1 MIFFF
6 WGDADDAAV
15 VFDAD
20 EERASFTIGKSDEGF
35 GNLAG
40 AVNALFEVQ
49 GLPFACR
56 YLRQDMG
63 FLPPPHPP
71 KDKLLRRKF
80 VRMLSLQDKVILV
93 TGGSRG
99 IGRAIVE
106 TLAQAGAIVA
116 FTYRGSVE
124 AAQSL
129 AQAHPERVWPY
140 QADVTD
146 GARAEAIIDE
156 LVKKYGR
163 LDGLVNNAGIT
174 QDNLLLRLTEAQW
187 DAVLQTN
194 LKGPFLYT
202 KAALKPM
209 LRQRQGSIVN
219 ISSIV
224 GITGNPGQTN
234 YAAAK
239 AGLIAFTK
247 SLAKEV
253 GSRNIRVNAIAPGF
267 IQTDMTTH
275 LPAEAWQSR
284 IALGRLGQPSE
295 VAHVCAFL
303 LSDLASYITGEVIVV
318 DGGLQ

>member
-1 MIFFF
+1 
-6 WGDADDAAV
+6 
-15 VFDAD
+15 
-20 EERASFTIGKSDEGF
+20 
-35 GNLAG
+35 
-40 AVNALFEVQ
+40 
-49 GLPFACR
+49 
-56 YLRQDMG
+56 
-63 FLPPPHPP
+63 
-71 KDKLLRRKF
+71 
-80 VRMLSLQDKVILV
+80 MLSLQDKVILV

-106 TLAQAGAIVA
+106 VLAQAGAIVA

-129 AQAHPERVWPY
+129 AEAHRDRVLPY

-146 GARAEAIIDE
+146 GARAEAIVDE

-174 QDNLLLRLTEAQW
+174 QDNLLLRLSEAQW
-187 DAVLQTN
+187 DAVMQTN
-194 LKGPFLYT
+194 LKGPFLYS

-209 LRQRQGSIVN
+209 LRQRKGSIVN

-224 GITGNPGQTN
+224 GLTGNPGQTN
-234 YAAAK
+234 YAASK
-239 AGLIAFTK
+239 AGLIAFTR

-284 IALGRLGQPSE
+284 IALGRLGEPAE
-295 VAHVCAFL
+295 IAHVCAFL
-303 LSDLASYITGEVIVV
+303 LSDLSSYITGEAIVV

>member
-1 MIFFF
+1 M
-6 WGDADDAAV
+6 
-15 VFDAD
+15 
-20 EERASFTIGKSDEGF
+20 
-35 GNLAG
+35 
-40 AVNALFEVQ
+40 
-49 GLPFACR
+49 
-56 YLRQDMG
+56 
-63 FLPPPHPP
+63 
-71 KDKLLRRKF
+71 
-80 VRMLSLQDKVILV
+80 ILV

-106 TLAQAGAIVA
+106 TLVQAGAVVA
-116 FTYRGSVE
+116 FTYRGSGE
-124 AAQSL
+124 AAQSI
-129 AQAHPERVWPY
+129 AAAYPGRVWPY

-146 GARAEAIIDE
+146 AARAEAIVDE
-156 LVKKYGR
+156 LVKKHGR

-174 QDNLLLRLTEAQW
+174 QDNLLLRLTEDQW
-187 DAVLQTN
+187 DAVIQTN

-209 LRQRQGSIVN
+209 LRQRSGSIVN

-224 GITGNPGQTN
+224 GLTGNPGQTN

-275 LPAEAWQSR
+275 LPAEAWKNR
-284 IALGRLGQPSE
+284 IALGRLGQPTE
-295 VAHVCAFL
+295 IATICAFL
-303 LSDLASYITGEVIVV
+303 LSDLASYITGEVIVA

>member
-1 MIFFF
+1 M
-6 WGDADDAAV
+6 V
-15 VFDAD
+15 
-20 EERASFTIGKSDEGF
+20 
-35 GNLAG
+35 
-40 AVNALFEVQ
+40 
-49 GLPFACR
+49 
-56 YLRQDMG
+56 
-63 FLPPPHPP
+63 
-71 KDKLLRRKF
+71 
-80 VRMLSLQDKVILV
+80 SLQDRVILV

-106 TLAQAGAIVA
+106 TLVQAGAVVA
-116 FTYRGSVE
+116 FTYRGSGE
-124 AAQSL
+124 AAQSI
-129 AQAHPERVWPY
+129 AAAYPGRVWPY

-146 GARAEAIIDE
+146 AARAEAIVDE
-156 LVKKYGR
+156 LVKKHGR

-174 QDNLLLRLTEAQW
+174 QDNLLLRLTEDQW
-187 DAVLQTN
+187 DAVIQTN

-209 LRQRQGSIVN
+209 LRQRSGSIVN

-224 GITGNPGQTN
+224 GLTGNPGQTN

-275 LPAEAWQSR
+275 LPAEAWKNR
-284 IALGRLGQPSE
+284 IALGRLGQPTE
-295 VAHVCAFL
+295 IATICAFL
-303 LSDLASYITGEVIVV
+303 LSDLASYITGEVIVA

>member
-1 MIFFF
+1 
-6 WGDADDAAV
+6 
-15 VFDAD
+15 
-20 EERASFTIGKSDEGF
+20 
-35 GNLAG
+35 
-40 AVNALFEVQ
+40 
-49 GLPFACR
+49 
-56 YLRQDMG
+56 
-63 FLPPPHPP
+63 
-71 KDKLLRRKF
+71 
-80 VRMLSLQDKVILV
+80 MLSLQDKVILV

-106 TLAQAGAIVA
+106 TLVQAGGTVA
-116 FTYRGSVE
+116 FTYRGSAE
-124 AAQSL
+124 AAQSI
-129 AQAHPERVWPY
+129 AAAYPERVWPY

-146 GARAEAIIDE
+146 AVRAESIVEE

-187 DAVLQTN
+187 DAVIQTN

-209 LRQRQGSIVN
+209 LRQRSGSIVN

-224 GITGNPGQTN
+224 GLTGNPGQTN

-275 LPAEAWQSR
+275 LPSEAWQSR
-284 IALGRLGQPSE
+284 IALGRLGQPTE
-295 VAHVCAFL
+295 IATICAFL
-303 LSDLASYITGEVIVV
+303 LSDLASYITGEVIVA